1 VPSNRK
7 NTITSFFYK
16 GFQSVIGFVISVLSA
31 RYLNLRDRGDFQ
43 TATVNVTSGMTFVGG
58 YTNYYAFAIAK
69 RPEDREKT
77 VQMGNL
83 FIFTLSIVFW
93 ALTLCIIYIPNPWF
107 HINDMWRW
115 TLLVM
120 PMTFIFGFGSRI
132 LNALHEIPWLNRVNI
147 LQPLVFLL
155 IYLPIAIFAK
165 LPESERLLLT
175 YVIWMSSYIVQI
187 IVTMAIAYHLLRR
200 KGVME
205 WRFSKVDW
213 RGTLDYGSWS
223 SVGQLV
229 SYANYRIDFWMVRGF
244 LMQQLAVYGAAVAAA
259 EVLNTLA
266 QSISSVVFARMTGG
280 DKEDAIHITEIAT
293 RQTLISSTIAAI
305 GLYIVAPLFVVFY
318 GPRYAGLL
326 SPFFI
331 LVPGLII
338 KGASNVI
345 IQYATNSMGKPR
357 ISIWMNGIAII
368 VNAICCVFLI
378 PVMGMN
384 GGALASTISYVV
396 GFVIYIIWFGKV
408 TGRSPNGLWR
418 IRKSDFDPYF
428 DLLRVVSR
436 RLQKR

>member
-7 NTITSFFYK
+7 NTITSFLYK
-16 GFQSVIGFVISVLSA
+16 GFQSAIGFVISVLTA
-31 RYLNLRDRGDFQ
+31 RYLSNVDRGDFQ

-69 RPEDREKT
+69 RPEDRVNA

-83 FIFTLSIVFW
+83 FIFTLSILFW
-93 ALTLCIIYIPNPWF
+93 IVTLCLIFIPNPFF
-107 HINDMWRW
+107 HITAMWKW

-155 IYLPIAIFAK
+155 IYLPLAVFARI
-165 LPESERLLLT
+165 PETERLLLT

-187 IVTMAIAYHLLRR
+187 IVTMVIAYQLLKRT
-200 KGVME
+200 GVLK

-213 RGTLDYGSWS
+213 RGTVDYGSWS
-223 SVGQLV
+223 SIGQLV

-244 LMQQLAVYGAAVAAA
+244 LYNELAIYGAAVAAA

-280 DKEDAIHITEIAT
+280 NREDAIHITEIAT
-293 RQTLISSTIAAI
+293 RQTLISSTIAAL

-331 LVPGLII
+331 LIPGLII

-345 IQYATNSMGKPR
+345 IQYATNSIGKPR
-357 ISIWMNGIAII
+357 ISIWMNGISIV
-368 VNAICCVFLI
+368 VNAICCIFLI
-378 PVMGMN
+378 PTMGMN
-384 GGALASTISYVV
+384 GGALASTISYVA
-396 GFVIYIIWFGKV
+396 GFIVYIIWFGKV
-408 TGRSPNGLWR
+408 TGRSPHGLWR
-418 IRKSDFDPYF
+418 IRKSDFVPYF
-428 DLLRVVSR
+428 DLMHAVFR
-436 RLQKR
+436 RLRRS